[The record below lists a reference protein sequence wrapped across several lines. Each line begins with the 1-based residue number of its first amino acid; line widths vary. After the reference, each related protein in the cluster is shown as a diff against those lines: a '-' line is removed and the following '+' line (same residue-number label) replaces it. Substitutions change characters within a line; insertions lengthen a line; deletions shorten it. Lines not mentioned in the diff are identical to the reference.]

1 MVGRAKVE
9 EEENNGES
17 VRELKERAMFLF
29 LFLFFGERKLRELE
43 LGFKG

>member
-1 MVGRAKVE
+1 ME

-29 LFLFFGERKLRELE
+29 LFFGERKLRELE